1 MNVADYLVKELV
13 NLGVS
18 EAFGMPGGVVLEF
31 IYALDRNDKIN
42 AHLSYHE
49 QCAGFAAYGYA
60 KLSNKIGVVYVT
72 KGPGLTNIVTSIA
85 DAYYDSIPLLIITAH
100 SFKINNT
107 KMRCEFD
114 QEIDSISLVKN
125 MTKYVARVE
134 DITSVRSE
142 IIKAIY
148 NATTGRKGPVL
159 LDFKSSLFNENA
171 DKLNDIIWSD
181 EFLISEF
188 KSIEPEIIKNLSQAL
203 KNAKRP
209 VLLIGSGIK
218 QHNLSEY
225 TRRLVDSLKIPVLS
239 SRYAQDL
246 LINSQFYFGYIGSH
260 GIRYSNFI
268 LAKADL
274 IISIGNRMAF
284 PLNSLT
290 YQKLIKDKKFIRF
303 DIDKAEFERK
313 IPNSSDYYIDL
324 NLLLPNLLKNFNIVS
339 HYDEWLSVCRT
350 IKEELYN
357 YDINLPVN
365 KIIEILKYFKNI
377 KNIVCDVGNNEFW
390 VSRGLEYIKLKK
402 TIVFSQSFGVLGS
415 AIPKAIGMYY
425 AQRKPVMCFIG
436 DQGFQMNLQELECIV
451 KNKLPIVIIV
461 LNNFSSGMIKDR
473 EKNLGYKYYV
483 QTTLNSGYSVPDI
496 KKLTLAYGI
505 KYYNW
510 NDKEYIDKNIF
521 EPAIIEV
528 NFNDSYSLEQHL
540 PLGNDFQN
548 LEPRLTK
555 LKYTYLNS
563 L

>member
-13 NLGVS
+13 KLGIS
-18 EAFGMPGGVVLEF
+18 EAFGMPGGVILEF
-31 IYALDRNDKIN
+31 IYALDRNDNIN
-42 AHLSYHE
+42 AHLCYHE

-60 KLSNKIGVVYVT
+60 KISNKIGVAYVT
-72 KGPGLTNIVTSIA
+72 KGPGLTNIVTAIA

-100 SFKINNT
+100 SSKINNT
-107 KMRCEFD
+107 KMRCEYD
-114 QEIDSISLVKN
+114 QEIDSIALVKN
-125 MTKYVARVE
+125 MTKYAARVE
-134 DITSVRSE
+134 NITSVRYE
-142 IIKAIY
+142 MIKAIY

-159 LDFKSSLFNENA
+159 LDFKSGLFNENA
-171 DKLNDIIWSD
+171 GKLNGISWSD
-181 EFLISEF
+181 ELIISEF
-188 KSIEPEIIKNLSQAL
+188 KNIESDIIVDLSQSL

-209 VLLIGSGIK
+209 VLLIGSGLK

-225 TRRLVDSLKIPVLS
+225 AQRLVNFLKIPVLS

-246 LINSQFYFGYIGSH
+246 LIDNQFYFGYIGSH

-290 YQKLIKDKKFIRF
+290 YQNLIKNKKFIRF
-303 DIDKAEFERK
+303 DVDKTEFERK
-313 IPNSSDYYIDL
+313 IPNTSDYCVDL
-324 NLLLPNLLKNFNIVS
+324 NLLLPSLLKNFKNVFV
-339 HYDEWLSVCRT
+339 YDEWLNVCEI
-350 IKEELYN
+350 IKKELYN

-365 KIIEILKYFKNI
+365 KVIEILKYFKNI
-377 KNIVCDVGNNEFW
+377 KAIACDVGNNEFW
-390 VSRGLEYIKLKK
+390 VSRGLEYVKLRK
-402 TIVFSQSFGVLGS
+402 TIVFSQSFGALGS

-425 AQRKPVMCFIG
+425 ARRKAVICFIG
-436 DQGFQMNLQELECIV
+436 DQGFQMNLQELEYIV
-451 KNKLPIVIIV
+451 KNKLPIAIIV

-473 EKNLGYKYYV
+473 EQNLGYKYYV

-496 KKLTLAYGI
+496 KKITLAYGI

-510 NDKEYIDKNIF
+510 NNGEYIDKNISG
-521 EPAIIEV
+521 PVIIEV
-528 NFNDSYSLEQHL
+528 NFNDSYSLEQYL

-548 LEPRLTK
+548 LEPKLAK
-555 LKYTYLNS
+555 LKYTYLDS